1 MNQFDFYQI
10 TARTTR
16 KTDLTK
22 AGIPAD
28 KITSNT
34 TFERYGHKSY
44 PRRHYT
50 ATLDYVDLHNSTA
63 TAASAKV
70 DGLIANW
77 QKRLPGATI
86 HARYHARD

>member
-34 TFERYGHKSY
+34 TFEQYGHKRY
-44 PRRHYT
+44 PRRQYT
-50 ATLDYVDLHNSTA
+50 ATLAFVDLHNTTA
-63 TAASAKV
+63 AAASAKV
-70 DGLIANW
+70 DNLIANW
-77 QKRLPGATI
+77 QERLPGVNINAQ
-86 HARYHARD
+86 YHARD